1 MYLENDTGFL
11 LSSVLERTLMNSL
24 MLNYSCIPGMK
35 ITCLGFIILLIQ
47 CWILFPDIL
56 FRKFAFG
63 L

>member
-47 CWILFPDIL
+47 YYLELIIHII
-56 FRKFAFG
+56 R
-63 L
+63 